1 MKYLLPVL
9 TVGLLAAP
17 LGAATLERLSLDEMT
32 TRSTAIVR
40 GKAIGTYTAPSGRV
54 IYTHFRIQVTE
65 QWKGRSSP
73 ALDIVVPGGA
83 SGGFRQSFSGAP
95 SIKPNAEYV
104 FFLWQSRTGLT
115 HVIGLSQGLF
125 SLKPG
130 ASGDLTALRTATT
143 EPLMDSVGH
152 LVQPEA
158 ISMTL
163 KSLRDRVQRV
173 LAAGVRQ

>member
-9 TVGLLAAP
+9 TVGLLAVP

-32 TRSTAIVR
+32 ARSTTIVR
-40 GKAIGTYTAPSGRV
+40 GKAVGTYTAASGRV

-65 QWKGRSSP
+65 QWKGTSSP
-73 ALDIVVPGGA
+73 VLDIVVPGGA

-104 FFLWQSRTGLT
+104 FFLWKSPSGLT
-115 HVIGLSQGLF
+115 HIIGLSQGLF
-125 SLKPG
+125 SLKADTG
-130 ASGDLTALRTATT
+130 GDLTALRTATT
-143 EPLMDSVGH
+143 EPLLDNAGH

-158 ISMTL
+158 MSLTL
-163 KSLRDRVQRV
+163 KSLRDRVQSV
-173 LAAGVRQ
+173 VAAGARQ